1 MIAIREIIAVI
12 MIVIGLLFLVISAV
26 GMLRLPDFYSRLH
39 ASGNSETLGMML
51 TLLGFVIYE
60 GANLISFKLIFIFM
74 FVFIGNPIGTHI
86 LSKAAYKTGEPVW
99 TNKNNEENKEGGS
112 N

>member
-1 MIAIREIIAVI
+1 MIDIREIIAVI
-12 MIVIGLLFLVISAV
+12 MIALGLLFLVISAV

-60 GANLISFKLIFIFM
+60 GTNLISFKLIFIFL

-99 TNKNNEENKEGGS
+99 TNKINEENKEGG
-112 N
+112 NN